1 MSPFPLSHVNKVQ
14 IPLCVWSRKFYD
26 VIIIR
31 LFYLKKTKNKK
42 QKVQISFRNV
52 CEMRIGQHL
61 DLHHTHSTAHMTKDR
76 SKLKN
81 SVS

>member
-31 LFYLKKTKNKK
+31 LFYLKIKKKKK
-42 QKVQISFRNV
+42 QKVQFFFRNV

-61 DLHHTHSTAHMTKDR
+61 DLHHTPSTAHMTKDR